1 MKAKEYLLQ
10 IRKIDRL
17 VENKIAELEHW
28 QAIATGTT
36 TFSGTVKIGNEMHA
50 VEKVQSTGN
59 RYKMED
65 AILKCIEINKEL
77 NAEIDRLVDT
87 RKEVISTIE
96 QLKPSEYDVLHK
108 IYVQNKDFQEIATAK
123 KMSYSWVTT
132 KHGRA
137 LASLQKILDE
147 REREK

>member
-36 TFSGTVKIGNEMHA
+36 TFSDGDR
-50 VEKVQSTGN
+50 VQSTGN
-59 RYKMED
+59 KYKMED
-65 AILKCIEINKEL
+65 AIIKCIEISNDL
-77 NAEIDRLVDT
+77 NIEIDRLVDT

-123 KMSYSWVTT
+123 KMSYSWVTS

>member
-10 IRKIDRL
+10 ISKIDRL

-36 TFSGTVKIGNEMHA
+36 TFSDGDR
-50 VEKVQSTGN
+50 VQSTGN
-59 RYKMED
+59 KYKMED
-65 AILKCIEINKEL
+65 AIIKCIEINKEL

-147 REREK
+147 REKNEEV

>member
-10 IRKIDRL
+10 ISKIDRL

-36 TFSGTVKIGNEMHA
+36 TFSDGDR
-50 VEKVQSTGN
+50 VQSTGN
-59 RYKMED
+59 KYKMED
-65 AILKCIEINKEL
+65 AIIKCIEISNDL
-77 NAEIDRLVDT
+77 NEQIDRLVDT

-123 KMSYSWVTT
+123 KMSYSWVTS

-147 REREK
+147 REKNEEI

>member
-36 TFSGTVKIGNEMHA
+36 TFSETVKIGSEMHA
-50 VEKVQSTGN
+50 VEKVQSSGN
-59 RYKMED
+59 TYKMED
-65 AILKCIEINKEL
+65 AILKCIEISNEI
-77 NAEIDRLVDT
+77 NVEIDRLVDV
-87 RKEVISTIE
+87 KQEVIKTIE
-96 QLKPSEYDVLHK
+96 KLKPEEYDVLHK
-108 IYVQNKDFQEIATAK
+108 IYVQNKDFQEIADAK
-123 KMSYSWVTT
+123 KKSYSWVTT

-147 REREK
+147 RERS

>member
-36 TFSGTVKIGNEMHA
+36 TFSDGDR
-50 VEKVQSTGN
+50 VQSTGN
-59 RYKMED
+59 KYKMED
-65 AILKCIEINKEL
+65 AIIKCIEINNEI
-77 NAEIDRLVDT
+77 NSEIDRLVDT

-96 QLKPSEYDVLHK
+96 RLKPSEYDVLHK

-123 KMSYSWVTT
+123 KRSYSWVTT

-147 REREK
+147 REKNEEV

>member
-1 MKAKEYLLQ
+1 MKAKDYLLQ
-10 IRKIDRL
+10 ISKIDRL

-36 TFSGTVKIGNEMHA
+36 TFSDGDR
-50 VEKVQSTGN
+50 VQSTGN
-59 RYKMED
+59 KYKMED
-65 AILKCIEINKEL
+65 AIIKCIEISNDL
-77 NAEIDRLVDT
+77 NEQIDRLVDT

-147 REREK
+147 REKNEEI

>member
-36 TFSGTVKIGNEMHA
+36 TFSDGDR
-50 VEKVQSTGN
+50 VQSTGN
-59 RYKMED
+59 KYKMED
-65 AILKCIEINKEL
+65 AIIKCIEINKEL

-123 KMSYSWVTT
+123 KMSYSWVTS

-147 REREK
+147 REKNEEI

>member
-1 MKAKEYLLQ
+1 MKAKDYLLQ
-10 IRKIDRL
+10 ISKIDRL

-36 TFSGTVKIGNEMHA
+36 TFSDGDR
-50 VEKVQSTGN
+50 VQSTGN
-59 RYKMED
+59 KYKMED
-65 AILKCIEINKEL
+65 AIIKCIEISNDL
-77 NAEIDRLVDT
+77 NEQIDRLVDT

-108 IYVQNKDFQEIATAK
+108 IYVQNKDFQTIADAK
-123 KMSYSWVTT
+123 KKSYSWVTS

-137 LASLQKILDE
+137 LASLQKILDAKKGE
-147 REREK
+147 EE

>member
-1 MKAKEYLLQ
+1 MKAKDYLLQ
-10 IRKIDRL
+10 ISKIDRL
-17 VENKIAELEHW
+17 IENKIAELEHW

-36 TFSGTVKIGNEMHA
+36 TFSDGDR
-50 VEKVQSTGN
+50 VQSSGN
-59 RYKMED
+59 KYKMED
-65 AILKCIEINKEL
+65 AIIKCIEISNEI
-77 NAEIDRLVDT
+77 NVEIDRLVDT

-147 REREK
+147 RKMENE

>member
-36 TFSGTVKIGNEMHA
+36 TFSDGDR
-50 VEKVQSTGN
+50 VQSTGN
-59 RYKMED
+59 KYKMED
-65 AILKCIEINKEL
+65 AIIKCIEINNEI
-77 NAEIDRLVDT
+77 NSEIDRLVDT

-96 QLKPSEYDVLHK
+96 RLRPDEYDVLHK

-147 REREK
+147 REKNEEV

>member
-10 IRKIDRL
+10 ISKIDRL

-36 TFSGTVKIGNEMHA
+36 TFSDGDR
-50 VEKVQSTGN
+50 VQSTGN
-59 RYKMED
+59 KHKMED
-65 AILKCIEINKEL
+65 AIIKCIEINNEI
-77 NAEIDRLVDT
+77 NSEIDRLVDT

-96 QLKPSEYDVLHK
+96 RLKPSEYDVLHK

-147 REREK
+147 RQKGEEE

>member
-10 IRKIDRL
+10 ISKIDRL

-36 TFSGTVKIGNEMHA
+36 TFSDGDR
-50 VEKVQSTGN
+50 VQSTGN
-59 RYKMED
+59 KYKMED
-65 AILKCIEINKEL
+65 AIIKCIEINNEI
-77 NAEIDRLVDT
+77 NSEIDRLVDT

-96 QLKPSEYDVLHK
+96 RLKPSEYDVLHK

-147 REREK
+147 RQKGEEE

>member
-36 TFSGTVKIGNEMHA
+36 TFSDDDR
-50 VEKVQSTGN
+50 VQSTGN

-65 AILKCIEINKEL
+65 AILKCIEINNEI
-77 NAEIDRLVDT
+77 NFEIDRLVDI

-96 QLKPSEYDVLHK
+96 RLKPDEYDVLHK
-108 IYVQNKDFQEIATAK
+108 IYVQNKDFQEIAAAK

-147 REREK
+147 REKNEEI

>member
-1 MKAKEYLLQ
+1 MKAKDYLNQ
-10 IRKIDRL
+10 ISKIDRL
-17 VENKIAELEHW
+17 IENKIAELEHW

-36 TFSGTVKIGNEMHA
+36 TFSDGDR
-50 VEKVQSTGN
+50 VQSSGN

-65 AILKCIEINKEL
+65 AIIKCIEISNEI
-77 NAEIDRLVDT
+77 NSEIDRLVDT

-123 KMSYSWVTT
+123 KMSYSWVTS

-137 LASLQKILDE
+137 LASLQKILDG
-147 REREK
+147 REKNEEI

>member
-36 TFSGTVKIGNEMHA
+36 TFSDGDR
-50 VEKVQSTGN
+50 VQSTGN
-59 RYKMED
+59 KYKMED
-65 AILKCIEINKEL
+65 AIIKCIEIN
-77 NAEIDRLVDT
+77 NEINSEIERLVDT

-108 IYVQNKDFQEIATAK
+108 IYVQNKDFQTIADAK
-123 KMSYSWVTT
+123 KKSYSWVTS

-137 LASLQKILDE
+137 LASLQKILDAKKGE
-147 REREK
+147 EE

>member
-1 MKAKEYLLQ
+1 MKAKEYLNQ
-10 IRKIDRL
+10 ISKIDRL

-36 TFSGTVKIGNEMHA
+36 TFSDGDR
-50 VEKVQSTGN
+50 VQSTGN
-59 RYKMED
+59 KYKMED
-65 AILKCIEINKEL
+65 AIIKCIEISNEI
-77 NAEIDRLVDT
+77 NSEIDRLVDT

-123 KMSYSWVTT
+123 KMSYSWVTS

-147 REREK
+147 MEKNEEI

>member
-10 IRKIDRL
+10 IRKIDIL

-36 TFSGTVKIGNEMHA
+36 TFSDGDR
-50 VEKVQSTGN
+50 VQSTGN
-59 RYKMED
+59 KYKMED
-65 AILKCIEINKEL
+65 AIIKCIEINNEI
-77 NAEIDRLVDT
+77 NSEIDRLVDT

-96 QLKPSEYDVLHK
+96 RLKPSEYDVLHK

-147 REREK
+147 REKNEEV

>member
-36 TFSGTVKIGNEMHA
+36 TFSDGDR
-50 VEKVQSTGN
+50 VQSTGN
-59 RYKMED
+59 KYKMED
-65 AILKCIEINKEL
+65 AIIKCIEINNEI
-77 NAEIDRLVDT
+77 NSEIDRLVDT

-96 QLKPSEYDVLHK
+96 RLKPSEYDVLHK

-147 REREK
+147 REKNEEVWHSI

>member
-36 TFSGTVKIGNEMHA
+36 TFSDGDR
-50 VEKVQSTGN
+50 VQSSGN
-59 RYKMED
+59 KYKMED
-65 AILKCIEINKEL
+65 AIIKCIEINKEL

-147 REREK
+147 REKNEEV

>member
-17 VENKIAELEHW
+17 VENKIAELKHW

-36 TFSGTVKIGNEMHA
+36 TFSDGDR
-50 VEKVQSTGN
+50 VQSTGN
-59 RYKMED
+59 KYKMED
-65 AILKCIEINKEL
+65 AIIKCIEINKEL

-108 IYVQNKDFQEIATAK
+108 IYVQNKDFQTIADAK
-123 KMSYSWVTT
+123 KKSYSWVTS

-137 LASLQKILDE
+137 LASLQKILDAKKGE
-147 REREK
+147 EE

>member
-10 IRKIDRL
+10 ISKIDRL

-36 TFSGTVKIGNEMHA
+36 TFSDGDR
-50 VEKVQSTGN
+50 VQSTGN
-59 RYKMED
+59 KYKMED
-65 AILKCIEINKEL
+65 AIIKCIEINKEL

-123 KMSYSWVTT
+123 KMSYSWVTS

-147 REREK
+147 REKNEEV

>member
-36 TFSGTVKIGNEMHA
+36 TFSDGDR
-50 VEKVQSTGN
+50 VQSTGN
-59 RYKMED
+59 KYKMED
-65 AILKCIEINKEL
+65 AIIKCIEINNEI
-77 NAEIDRLVDT
+77 NSEIDRLVDT

-96 QLKPSEYDVLHK
+96 RLKPDEYDVLHK

-147 REREK
+147 REKNEEV

>member
-36 TFSGTVKIGNEMHA
+36 TFSDGDR
-50 VEKVQSTGN
+50 VQSTGN
-59 RYKMED
+59 KYKMED
-65 AILKCIEINKEL
+65 AIIKCIEINNEI
-77 NAEIDRLVDT
+77 NSEIDRLVDT

-96 QLKPSEYDVLHK
+96 RLKPSEYDVLHK

-147 REREK
+147 REKNEEV

>member
-10 IRKIDRL
+10 ISKIDRL

-28 QAIATGTT
+28 HAIATGTT
-36 TFSGTVKIGNEMHA
+36 TFSDGDR
-50 VEKVQSTGN
+50 VQSSGN
-59 RYKMED
+59 KYKMED
-65 AILKCIEINKEL
+65 AIIKCIEISNEI
-77 NAEIDRLVDT
+77 NVEIDRLVDT

-123 KMSYSWVTT
+123 KKSYSWVTT

-147 REREK
+147 REK

>member
-36 TFSGTVKIGNEMHA
+36 TFSDGDR
-50 VEKVQSTGN
+50 VQSTGN
-59 RYKMED
+59 KYKMGD
-65 AILKCIEINKEL
+65 AIIKCIEINNEI
-77 NAEIDRLVDT
+77 NSEIDRLVDT

-96 QLKPSEYDVLHK
+96 RLKPSEYDVLHK

-147 REREK
+147 REKNEEI

>member
-1 MKAKEYLLQ
+1 MKAKDYLLQ
-10 IRKIDRL
+10 ISKIDRL

-36 TFSGTVKIGNEMHA
+36 TFSDGDR
-50 VEKVQSTGN
+50 VQSTGN
-59 RYKMED
+59 KYKMED
-65 AILKCIEINKEL
+65 AIIKCIEISNDL
-77 NAEIDRLVDT
+77 NEQIDRLVDT

-123 KMSYSWVTT
+123 KMSYSWVTS

-147 REREK
+147 REKNEEI

>member
-10 IRKIDRL
+10 ISKIDRL
-17 VENKIAELEHW
+17 VENKIAELEYW

-36 TFSGTVKIGNEMHA
+36 TFSDGDR
-50 VEKVQSTGN
+50 VQSTGN
-59 RYKMED
+59 KYKMED
-65 AILKCIEINKEL
+65 AIIKCIEINNEI
-77 NAEIDRLVDT
+77 NSEIDRLVDT

-96 QLKPSEYDVLHK
+96 RLKPSEYDVLHK

-147 REREK
+147 REKNEEV

>member
-36 TFSGTVKIGNEMHA
+36 TFSDGDR
-50 VEKVQSTGN
+50 VQSTGN
-59 RYKMED
+59 KYKMED
-65 AILKCIEINKEL
+65 AIIKCIEISNDL
-77 NAEIDRLVDT
+77 NIEIDRLVDT

-108 IYVQNKDFQEIATAK
+108 IYVQNKDFQTIADAK
-123 KMSYSWVTT
+123 KKSYSWVTS

-137 LASLQKILDE
+137 LASLQKILDAKKGE
-147 REREK
+147 EE

>member
-36 TFSGTVKIGNEMHA
+36 TFSDGDR
-50 VEKVQSTGN
+50 VQSTGN
-59 RYKMED
+59 KYKMED
-65 AILKCIEINKEL
+65 AIIKCIEISNDL
-77 NAEIDRLVDT
+77 NIEIDRLVDA

-147 REREK
+147 REKNEEI

>member
-1 MKAKEYLLQ
+1 MKAKDYLLQ
-10 IRKIDRL
+10 ISKIDRL
-17 VENKIAELEHW
+17 VENKIAELEYW

-36 TFSGTVKIGNEMHA
+36 TFSDGDR
-50 VEKVQSTGN
+50 VQSTGN
-59 RYKMED
+59 KYKMED
-65 AILKCIEINKEL
+65 AIIKCIEINNEI
-77 NAEIDRLVDT
+77 NSEIDRLVDT

-96 QLKPSEYDVLHK
+96 RLKPSEYDVLHK

-132 KHGRA
+132 KHGSA

-147 REREK
+147 REKNEEV

>member
-10 IRKIDRL
+10 ISKIDRL

-36 TFSGTVKIGNEMHA
+36 TFSDGDR
-50 VEKVQSTGN
+50 VQSTGN
-59 RYKMED
+59 KYKMED
-65 AILKCIEINKEL
+65 AIIKCIEISNDL
-77 NAEIDRLVDT
+77 NIEIDRLVDT

-123 KMSYSWVTT
+123 KMSYSWVTS

-147 REREK
+147 REKNEEI

>member
-1 MKAKEYLLQ
+1 MKAKDYLLQ
-10 IRKIDRL
+10 ISKIDRL

-36 TFSGTVKIGNEMHA
+36 TFSDGDR
-50 VEKVQSTGN
+50 VQSTGN
-59 RYKMED
+59 KYKMED
-65 AILKCIEINKEL
+65 AIIKCIEISNDL
-77 NAEIDRLVDT
+77 NEQIDRLVDT

-123 KMSYSWVTT
+123 KMSYSWVTS

-147 REREK
+147 REKNEEV

>member
-10 IRKIDRL
+10 ISKIDRL

-36 TFSGTVKIGNEMHA
+36 TFSDGDR
-50 VEKVQSTGN
+50 VQSSGN
-59 RYKMED
+59 KYKMED

-96 QLKPSEYDVLHK
+96 RLKPDEYDVLHK
-108 IYVQNKDFQEIATAK
+108 IYVQRKDFKDVAAALDK
-123 KMSYSWVTT
+123 SYSWVTS

-147 REREK
+147 REKNEEI

>member
-1 MKAKEYLLQ
+1 MKAKEYLLK
-10 IRKIDRL
+10 ISKIDRL

-36 TFSGTVKIGNEMHA
+36 TFSDGDR
-50 VEKVQSTGN
+50 VQSSGN
-59 RYKMED
+59 KYKMED
-65 AILKCIEINKEL
+65 AIIKCIEISNDL
-77 NAEIDRLVDT
+77 NIEIDRLVDT

-147 REREK
+147 REIQNR

>member
-1 MKAKEYLLQ
+1 MKAKDYLLQ
-10 IRKIDRL
+10 ISKIDRL

-36 TFSGTVKIGNEMHA
+36 TFSDGDR
-50 VEKVQSTGN
+50 VQSTGN
-59 RYKMED
+59 KYKMED
-65 AILKCIEINKEL
+65 AIIKCIEISNDL
-77 NAEIDRLVDT
+77 NVEIDRMVDT

-96 QLKPSEYDVLHK
+96 RLKPSEYDVLHK

-147 REREK
+147 REKNEEV